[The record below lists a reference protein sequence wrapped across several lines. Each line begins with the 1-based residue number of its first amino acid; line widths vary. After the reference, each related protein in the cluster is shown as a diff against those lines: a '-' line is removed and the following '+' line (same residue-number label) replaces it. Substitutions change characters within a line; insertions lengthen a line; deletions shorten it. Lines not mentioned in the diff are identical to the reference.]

1 MYEDKEEAV
10 RILVV
15 KTLAL
20 VVALCSEI
28 NRYGQYLD
36 FALKLI
42 DDESVSIFDAT
53 CKLLLPALA
62 EWGLSN
68 GELISI

>member
-1 MYEDKEEAV
+1 MYEDKEEV
-10 RILVV
+10 IRIVVV

-20 VVALCSEI
+20 VVALCSQI
-28 NRYGQYLD
+28 NRYGQYVD

-42 DDESVSIFDAT
+42 DDESVSIFDT
-53 CKLLLPALA
+53 TNKLLLPVLA

-68 GELISI
+68 G